1 MSIKKLKEN
10 VSVKLAAIKSDAKDY
25 INNKKDIPV
34 ILNAKNIIFVYKK
47 ISSNDYNA
55 SYFYEFEEYK
65 LILSFNRY
73 KKENN
78 GRFEIYYQERLIF
91 RLETDMPK
99 TYSTRLKVIERMCK
113 YFEDYTSANNKILNI
128 IADVIEDTLLITKSY
143 RTMYYIE
150 DPYTKIK
157 RISCIKYGKNQ
168 FDRYFIVLNEKIF
181 MSNDL
186 THTLFNIQVN
196 NVVPLNTYIRQLD
209 SIKDHGLEFEG
220 DAFSAVFTDG
230 KEGVKIYQL
239 SLISR
244 DVYNFY
250 IITDDRIN
258 YASLVSVKNDVIK
271 DFNTEDLVNNQT
283 LGEHLGFKNTE
294 FKLGFD
300 LYSYNEAV
308 HQMIINVCEKNF
320 LAEKHYKSIEAEYPK
335 ELDDEELAFI
345 KMLRY

>member
-1 MSIKKLKEN
+1 MNIKKIKEN
-10 VSVKLAAIKSDAKDY
+10 INIKFTAIKSETKDY
-25 INNKKDIPV
+25 INNKKDISV
-34 ILNAKNIIFVYKK
+34 ILNSNEAVFVYKK
-47 ISSNDYNA
+47 LSSTDYNA
-55 SYFYEFEEYK
+55 SYFYIFEQYK
-65 LILSFNRY
+65 LILSFNRS

-78 GRFEIYYQERLIF
+78 GRFEIYYLERLIF

-113 YFEDYTSANNKILNI
+113 YFEDYTGANNKMLGV
-128 IADVIEDTLLITKSY
+128 IAEVIEDTLLITKSY
-143 RTMYYIE
+143 RTMYYLE

-168 FDRYFIVLNEKIF
+168 FDRYFIVLNGKIF

-209 SIKDHGLEFEG
+209 SIKDNGLEFEG

-239 SLISR
+239 SLINR

-258 YASLVSVKNDVIK
+258 YASLVSVKNDVIN

-283 LGEHLGFKNTE
+283 LGKNLGFKNTE

-308 HQMIINVCEKNF
+308 HQMIINICEKNF